1 MPHFVQIFP
10 LLLALLSPSIAT
22 AQAPAE
28 PSATLDADLIA
39 RLQPLRARRESLA
52 PPLVAIAK
60 LVDRKRYP
68 QACGQVAKLRT
79 DLIRKAAPLFYQPT
93 RQRGGDVEGVSH
105 FLQTHVEGPR
115 PMLQIIH
122 ETFVPSQG
130 MRALA
135 VDACVRAG
143 QPQQAVV
150 FVADLA
156 LLSHDPQS
164 RLTLGLLKAQ
174 VAGRW
179 KDAMASIDLSVTGPR
194 AALLRALAGQPP
206 GVEAL
211 CAQAWREAASP
222 EEVALA
228 QQVARM
234 LHVTLPTT
242 APGATP

>member
-1 MPHFVQIFP
+1 MSTLMVLWTIVV
-10 LLLALLSPSIAT
+10 LIA
-22 AQAPAE
+22 A
-28 PSATLDADLIA
+28 PSAAPSASAVESVALDADLIA

-52 PPLVAIAK
+52 PPLLAIAK
-60 LVDRKRYP
+60 LIDHKRYP
-68 QACGQVAKLRT
+68 QACTQIAKLRL
-79 DLIRKAAPLFYQPT
+79 DLLHKAAPLFYQPD
-93 RQRGGDVEGVSH
+93 RRRGGDVEGVSH
-105 FLQTHVEGPR
+105 FLTTHVEGPK
-115 PMLQIIH
+115 PMLQIVQ

-135 VDACVRAG
+135 VEACIRAK

-156 LLSHDPQS
+156 LLSHDAQS

-174 VAGRW
+174 IAGRW
-179 KDAMASIDLSVTGPR
+179 QAGLEAIDQTVTGPR

-206 GVEAL
+206 GARAH
-211 CAQAWREAASP
+211 CWMAWRGAASP

-234 LHVTLPTT
+234 LNVTLPTT
-242 APGATP
+242 APGAAE